1 MDFFGELGMEPEY
14 KAPRPGPTPRI
25 YASLSTRM
33 RTCSHL
39 YHSMAYNTDM
49 STWACI
55 HRHVCELVHPA
66 IGTERQ
72 LGYETNVVKYIV
84 LVCMCICKYPH
95 MIICTH
101 THTHTICLYL
111 LLRALL
117 FCKSLSLSLVLS
129 LSLSISLSVDR
140 ALLSSI
146 RCVHCPPTSRE
157 DPGP

>member
-101 THTHTICLYL
+101 THTHYL
-111 LLRALL
+111 PLPLTSCIVVLQV
-117 FCKSLSLSLVLS
+117 SLSLSFSPS
-129 LSLSISLSVDR
+129 LSLYLSLSVDR